1 MSITNVTLNGNVYVL
16 MENNVKRPKAAER
29 WIAICPMKGDS
40 KWFAKTKEDL
50 VARIEE
56 EEGGVKATAFKPK
69 KVSLWSSEEVYN
81 GKPIVQWFTDGTMDV
96 DTPTARFRIEMA
108 PARKRGVVVPHILPV
123 PNEDYNSFCQDLLE
137 MNNAGYFRGVLTKI
151 RLKNPDGSTLRDI
164 DGLSITEEDSDVTP
178 MSLLDKYVEDI
189 LEEEGNDLVSFVH
202 AFREDA
208 DSDDAFHIL
217 NTFSKQEVD
226 EAKAVFLVID
236 AMKFIDA
243 NCDDVAES
251 SGNSHHQN
259 SNLSSEDARGVLAT
273 VQSVATALSSI
284 L

>member
-1 MSITNVTLNGNVYVL
+1 MSITNITLNGNVYVL

-56 EEGGVKATAFKPK
+56 EEGGVKAAAFKPK
-69 KVSLWSSEEVYN
+69 KTLLWHSDSDYN
-81 GKPIVQWFTDGTMDV
+81 GKPIVQWYTDGTMDV

-108 PARKRGVVVPHILPV
+108 PATRRGSVVSNIMPV
-123 PNEDYNSFCQDLLE
+123 SDDDYDSFCAELLE
-137 MNNAGYFRGVLTKI
+137 MNDSGYLHGVLTKI

-164 DGLSITEEDSDVTP
+164 EGLSITEEDGSVTP
-178 MSLLDKYVEDI
+178 MTLLDAYIEDI
-189 LEEEGNDLVSFVH
+189 LEREDNDLVSFVH
-202 AFREDA
+202 AFRED
-208 DSDDAFHIL
+208 SDDAPHSL
-217 NTFSKQEVD
+217 NTFSQPVVD

-236 AMKFIDA
+236 AMKFLDE
-243 NCDDVAES
+243 NCEDISETC
-251 SGNSHHQN
+251 GNSHHHH
-259 SNLSSEDARGVLAT
+259 SNLSSQDARDVL
-273 VQSVATALSSI
+273 VQIQSAATALSSI